1 MALFRGE
8 EEAVFIQV
16 IDGTNLRP
24 ADDGSFLFKKKKKII
39 LMSILI
45 YLLSIS

>member
-24 ADDGSFLFKKKKKII
+24 ADDGSFLFKKKKII